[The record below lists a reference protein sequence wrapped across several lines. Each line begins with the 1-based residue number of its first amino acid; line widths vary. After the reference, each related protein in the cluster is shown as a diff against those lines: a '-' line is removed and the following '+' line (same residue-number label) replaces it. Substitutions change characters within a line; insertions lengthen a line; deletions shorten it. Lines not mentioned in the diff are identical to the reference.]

1 MEEVEVEIVLEELPD
16 VPRLVEGLAQFL
28 GLEPH
33 SLGMTSTFDRFVDTA
48 DLALLSKEQ
57 SLRVR
62 QRLEN
67 MYSGGEFRLT
77 YKTPLRRHERL
88 FIRSEEKLKLADAN
102 VESVI
107 AVLGAMTEGITGQRL
122 VPMLNITELAREAN
136 LGPKGGRVNVSVDAC
151 TYSLPEAGSG
161 TGAIALYSSTG
172 GGASATEYVLEIE
185 SHGVDDATIERAADW
200 ALKQTGGRLAVQ
212 SKYARGM
219 RMLGRL

>member
-1 MEEVEVEIVLEELPD
+1 MEEVEVEIVLEALPD
-16 VPRLVEGLAQFL
+16 VPRLVEGLGQFL
-28 GLEPH
+28 SLEPQT
-33 SLGMTSTFDRFVDTA
+33 LGMTSTFDRFVDTA

-77 YKTPLRRHERL
+77 YKTPLRKHERL
-88 FIRSEEKLKLADAN
+88 FIRNEEKLKLADTN

-107 AVLGAMTEGITGQRL
+107 AILGAMTEGITGQRL

-136 LGPKGGRVNVSVDAC
+136 LGPKGARVNVSVDSC
-151 TYSLPEAGSG
+151 TYTLPDEEGS
-161 TGAIALYSSTG
+161 AQEFI
-172 GGASATEYVLEIE
+172 LEIE

-200 ALKQTGGRLAVQ
+200 ALKEVGGRLAVQ
-212 SKYARGM
+212 SKYARGL
-219 RMLGRL
+219 RLLGKL